1 MYCCCSV
8 VQQQQCAASLHTAK
22 DPKKSV
28 QTYDSY
34 QVLMLLAR
42 RDGYRVVIVGG
53 GAAGLTTASHYAR
66 KLPNAQ
72 VAVIEVRRGQQDAA
86 ATEPCT
92 NP

>member
-1 MYCCCSV
+1 
-8 VQQQQCAASLHTAK
+8 
-22 DPKKSV
+22 
-28 QTYDSY
+28 
-34 QVLMLLAR
+34 MLLAR